1 MMRKDVSEGQRSKFK
16 KSEKMMR
23 KDFQEVERS
32 KMKKIKEIMMRCD
45 SVEKFCFFIDA
56 LAHSPISAHS
66 LISDSKRH
74 HNSLLEFFFVIDVL
88 AHSPI
93 SAHSLISLM
102 TEK

>member
-1 MMRKDVSEGQRSKFK
+1 MMRKDLSGGQRSKFK
-16 KSEKMMR
+16 KSKKIMRKDVSGGQRSKLKKSEKIMR

-32 KMKKIKEIMMRCD
+32 KIKKSKKMMRKD
-45 SVEKFCFFIDA
+45 FQE
-56 LAHSPISAHS
+56 
-66 LISDSKRH
+66 
-74 HNSLLEFFFVIDVL
+74 SLLEFFFVIDAL